1 MVDFKTGDIVKLHG
15 KLYKVV
21 YNGSVGLFGLKRFFI
36 TSKGTRIGTRE
47 YYHRDRDSVE
57 FPTLNDFKK
66 ILKN

>member
-1 MVDFKTGDIVKLHG
+1 MVDFKTGDIVKLHE

-21 YNGSVGLFGLKRFFI
+21 FKGSVSFGLKRFFI
-36 TSKGTRIGTRE
+36 TSKGTRIGTRD

-57 FPTLNDFKK
+57 FATLNDFKK

>member
-1 MVDFKTGDIVKLHG
+1 MVDFKTGDIVKLHE

-21 YNGSVGLFGLKRFFI
+21 DNCRVSFGLKRFYI

-47 YYHRDRDSVE
+47 YYHRNRDYVE

-66 ILKN
+66 LLKN

>member
-21 YNGSVGLFGLKRFFI
+21 YNGSISFSLKRFFI
-36 TSKGTRIGTRE
+36 TSKGTRIGTRD

-57 FPTLNDFKK
+57 FATLNDFKK